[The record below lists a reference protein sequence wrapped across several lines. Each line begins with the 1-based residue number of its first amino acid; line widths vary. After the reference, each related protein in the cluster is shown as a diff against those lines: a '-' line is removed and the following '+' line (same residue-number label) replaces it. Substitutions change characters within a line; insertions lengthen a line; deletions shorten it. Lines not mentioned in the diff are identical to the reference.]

1 MINYKISKALLEFP
15 LLWRGVGVRLSFFIL
30 PLSTF
35 AQETPFIKLVEITKE
50 KNKVTSPKQF
60 IIGSTCKTC
69 TIDINGNPVKVFTT
83 GAFAYEVNLT
93 SGIDTNFV
101 ITSNNTEGKTAKRNI
116 GFSYTKAPP
125 TEAVKMLGIE
135 TIQTF
140 PEGDLLVMAGD
151 KIQFKV
157 KAFPGSNVST
167 INGTVL
173 YEMPISQTKGM
184 AGIYQ
189 GEYTVKTTDNF
200 TSMKIPVTITG
211 KDGQKITKET
221 ADKIGVVSSISSDV
235 CFTKGRLS
243 HLEYGIG
250 EDRLGGA
257 KIGYLD
263 RKSTRLNSSHRNTSR
278 MPSSA

>member
-1 MINYKISKALLEFP
+1 MKEIL
-15 LLWRGVGVRLSFFIL
+15 LSFIF
-30 PLSTF
+30 LSIFYNTQ

-125 TEAVKMLGIE
+125 TEAVKTLGIE
-135 TIQTF
+135 SIQVF
-140 PEGDLLVMAGD
+140 PDGDLLVMAGD

-167 INGTVL
+167 
-173 YEMPISQTKGM
+173 
-184 AGIYQ
+184 
-189 GEYTVKTTDNF
+189 
-200 TSMKIPVTITG
+200 
-211 KDGQKITKET
+211 
-221 ADKIGVVSSISSDV
+221 
-235 CFTKGRLS
+235 
-243 HLEYGIG
+243 
-250 EDRLGGA
+250 
-257 KIGYLD
+257 D
-263 RKSTRLNSSHRNTSR
+263 RKSVV
-278 MPSSA
+278 